1 VTTSS
6 PTASYPCHPS
16 GTIVVSG
23 GGSDGSDS
31 TQVPDSDEYPLEVT
45 YQWFIRKASP
55 EQNPVPIGLP
65 GTLQFNTAGGI
76 PVSGPV
82 LNPAPNIEVE
92 LRVVAPETISG
103 GWITHPGCA

>member
-1 VTTSS
+1 
-6 PTASYPCHPS
+6 
-16 GTIVVSG
+16 
-23 GGSDGSDS
+23 
-31 TQVPDSDEYPLEVT
+31 LT
-45 YQWFIRKASP
+45 YQWFIRKAGP
-55 EQNPVPIGLP
+55 AQNPVPFGLP

-103 GWITHPGCA
+103 GWITHPDCVP